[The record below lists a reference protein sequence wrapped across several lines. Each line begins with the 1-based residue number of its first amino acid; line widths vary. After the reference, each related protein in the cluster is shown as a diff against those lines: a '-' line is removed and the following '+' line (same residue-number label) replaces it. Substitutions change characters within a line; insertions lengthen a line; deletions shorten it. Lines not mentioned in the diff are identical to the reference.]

1 MFCTNFILQLHIFCQ
16 SHQRPAVLYP
26 AGRWCF
32 WVALCLFHK
41 LLAAL
46 GAADVDLALALGDA
60 DHLVAL
66 GAAEIAVVPV
76 PQAGEEA
83 DEALILPAARR
94 NIPGEHPEDH
104 SKKWHP
110 G

>member
-1 MFCTNFILQLHIFCQ
+1 ML
-16 SHQRPAVLYP
+16 
-26 AGRWCF
+26 G
-32 WVALCLFHK
+32 VALCFFDKLF
-41 LLAAL
+41 AAL

-60 DHLVAL
+60 DHLAAL

-83 DEALILPAARR
+83 DEALILPASGR

-104 SKKWHP
+104 SKKRHP